1 MRYNNL
7 HLRCLMF
14 DTVLGSVLLLLTMG
28 GIMFV
33 IALFVTAFLRW
44 VFLTDEELAET
55 TTVGEAS
62 TAYQYRKAA

>member
-1 MRYNNL
+1 
-7 HLRCLMF
+7 MF
-14 DTVLGSVLLLLTMG
+14 DTVLGSVLLLLTMA

-55 TTVGEAS
+55 TTVGEPS
-62 TAYQYRKAA
+62 TAHQYRKAA

>member
-1 MRYNNL
+1 
-7 HLRCLMF
+7 MF